1 MLSSAPRVATRP
13 RFGVKMGGFESVF
26 GNAGKEV
33 YEQVMLG
40 SGLIVITKASEDLLK
55 GYLAQNPHK
64 AGPLRARMRELEI
77 PEDRI
82 KAVFENFRPSSGG
95 LLLSDDQRKALETL
109 GLSPTAGLTIKD
121 VARSV
126 TATQALQMIRHAY
139 KLYKKRAIYLS
150 KFFPQQLA
158 NRKAWR
164 RLVCCKCLSG
174 FGQK

>member
-1 MLSSAPRVATRP
+1 MPMLSSAPRVATRP

-121 VARSV
+121 VARRFRKLARECHSDAGSADDP
-126 TATQALQMIRHAY
+126 TRLQALQEARDLLKQVLPPAT
-139 KLYKKRAIYLS
+139 RES
-150 KFFPQQLA
+150 
-158 NRKAWR
+158 
-164 RLVCCKCLSG
+164 
-174 FGQK
+174 